1 MYFLTAVNAAV
12 DNKYFRTAMSLN
24 PEPFVAGLATGQTGY
39 QGAQSQLHII
49 PSTARIE
56 EISSSNSPQAPQH
69 VRLLSSDVLT
79 CLYYDRSVALRQYQC
94 LQILQLAGSTCLVG
108 ICRHQTDDHM
118 AVKRVIRR
126 VQISVESCRVVGK
139 QINLQCSSSSL
150 TSGSSNPRRRL
161 KGSHAGTSNNNYR
174 NNNYRNNNNNNYRL
188 Y

>member
-1 MYFLTAVNAAV
+1 
-12 DNKYFRTAMSLN
+12 
-24 PEPFVAGLATGQTGY
+24 
-39 QGAQSQLHII
+39 
-49 PSTARIE
+49 
-56 EISSSNSPQAPQH
+56 
-69 VRLLSSDVLT
+69 
-79 CLYYDRSVALRQYQC
+79 
-94 LQILQLAGSTCLVG
+94 
-108 ICRHQTDDHM
+108 M